1 MSVAAV
7 LALVAM
13 VLPLAAAA
21 LAVPLVPT
29 AAARLLGLGTASSVV
44 AAAAA
49 AWLFDLGAGDAPL
62 ALDAGAAL
70 PVAVTA
76 TLALVGLVACP
87 RLSLDRATV
96 CTTLATLG
104 ALAGL
109 LCARTPVAVVA
120 LLPASLLPC
129 WVALRRRGS
138 SAELRAA
145 CGLVVAGTCVPLVI
159 AGLLVVGGRDA
170 TPQLVALLVLAALAV
185 RLGVVPL
192 HSWLPVLL
200 EHAPLPTS
208 LLVAS
213 APVVPWVVARAVLPA
228 APDALVVAGPLLLVL
243 GTLGALY
250 GAILGIVQ
258 EHLRRTLGWILM
270 SQSGAVLAALAVA
283 SPESVSGALLGS
295 LALGLTSAGLVVL
308 TWAVESRTGTASM
321 ARLGGLIAKT
331 PRLGLG
337 FLALGFAQIGFPGSL
352 GFVAEDVMLHGI
364 LGHHPIV
371 GALLLVATALNA
383 VTIFRAYKR
392 AFLGPLPRDG
402 RLRGVLDLV
411 PRERA
416 VALAL
421 AIMIAVTG
429 LLPGPFLGLAHRVA
443 HASLAPDEVASVA
456 SPASALAVRTP
467 AR

>member
-1 MSVAAV
+1 MSGAGV
-7 LALVAM
+7 LALLATG
-13 VLPLAAAA
+13 LPLAAAVA
-21 LAVPLVPT
+21 AAPLDPT
-29 AAARLLGLGTASSVV
+29 AAARRLGLGTASAVM

-49 AWLFDLGAGDAPL
+49 AWLFDLGAGGAPL

-87 RLSLDRATV
+87 RLSLERATV
-96 CTTLATLG
+96 CTALATLG
-104 ALAGL
+104 ALVGL
-109 LCARTPVAVVA
+109 LCARTPAAVVV

-129 WVALRRRGS
+129 WVALRRRAG
-138 SAELRAA
+138 APPLRAA
-145 CGLVVAGTCVPLVI
+145 CGLLTACTCVPLAL
-159 AGLLVVGGRDA
+159 AGLLLVGGRGA
-170 TPQLVALLVLAALAV
+170 GQHLVALLVLAALAV
-185 RLGVVPL
+185 RLGVVPF

-200 EHAPLPTS
+200 EHAPLPES
-208 LLVAS
+208 VLVAS
-213 APVVPWVVARAVLPA
+213 VPVVPWVVARAVLPA
-228 APDALVVAGPLLLVL
+228 APEALVVAGPLLLVL
-243 GTLGALY
+243 GAVGALY
-250 GAILGIVQ
+250 GAVLGLVQ
-258 EHLRRTLGWILM
+258 EHLRRALGCILM

-283 SPESVSGALLGS
+283 GPESVSGALLAS
-295 LALGLTSAGLVVL
+295 LALGLTSAGLIVL
-308 TWAVESRTGTASM
+308 TWAVESRTGSVSTAE
-321 ARLGGLIAKT
+321 LGGLIAKT

-402 RLRGVLDLV
+402 RLGGVLDLV

-421 AIMIAVTG
+421 AIIVAATG
-429 LLPGPFLGLAHRVA
+429 LLPGRVLGLAHRVA
-443 HASLAPDEVASVA
+443 HDSLHADAAVAPMAPPTA
-456 SPASALAVRTP
+456 GKGR
-467 AR
+467 